1 MMPPVGATFR
11 THPRIT
17 APENSQAAA
26 AWKHLR
32 ERGGRG
38 VKCRW
43 GQTLRGFFQSPS
55 ASPPP
60 TMPTHS
66 PMLVWSHVVDI
77 SSAPPPR
84 KDSRA
89 GTLYERDGE
98 GHRATSRLRE
108 ACGHGGDMAQ
118 KACRQEDGLGR
129 QATYLGRQATYLPA
143 EVERNSVGE
152 RTSGGGAVP
161 QAATCISSPV
171 STTLAEVLVSH
182 T

>member
-1 MMPPVGATFR
+1 M
-11 THPRIT
+11 
-17 APENSQAAA
+17 
-26 AWKHLR
+26 
-32 ERGGRG
+32 
-38 VKCRW
+38 KCRW
-43 GQTLRGFFQSPS
+43 GQTLRGFFQLPS
-55 ASPPP
+55 AWPSP

-66 PMLVWSHVVDI
+66 PMLVWSHVVEI

-129 QATYLGRQATYLPA
+129 QATYLPA
-143 EVERNSVGE
+143 EVERNTVGD
-152 RTSGGGAVP
+152 RISGGGAVP

>member
-1 MMPPVGATFR
+1 MMHPVGATFR
-11 THPRIT
+11 MHPRIT
-17 APENSQAAA
+17 VPEHSQAAA
-26 AWKHLR
+26 ACKHLR

-38 VKCRW
+38 MKCRW
-43 GQTLRGFFQSPS
+43 GQTLRGFFQLPS
-55 ASPPP
+55 AWPSP

-66 PMLVWSHVVDI
+66 PMLVWSHVVEI

-84 KDSRA
+84 SRA

-98 GHRATSRLRE
+98 GHRDTSRLRE

-143 EVERNSVGE
+143 EVEWNTVGD
-152 RTSGGGAVP
+152 RISGGGAVP